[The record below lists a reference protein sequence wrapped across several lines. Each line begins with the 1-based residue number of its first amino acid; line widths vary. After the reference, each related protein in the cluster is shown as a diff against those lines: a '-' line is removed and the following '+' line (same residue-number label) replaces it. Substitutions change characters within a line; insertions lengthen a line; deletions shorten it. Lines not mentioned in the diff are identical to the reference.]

1 MTWNQST
8 KISRTGT
15 RYPVGQTRSRPS
27 FPTGGNV
34 WPRTVPAAAACA
46 ARRSIFPKRRGS
58 LTIRKPGF
66 PAPIYVK
73 ISPARFTALCPD
85 AA

>member
-15 RYPVGQTRSRPS
+15 RYPVGQPRSRPS

-34 WPRTVPAAAACA
+34 WPRTVHGAAAGD
-46 ARRSIFPKRRGS
+46 ARRSIFPNRRGS
-58 LTIRKPGF
+58 PTLRKPGF
-66 PAPIYVK
+66 PAPTYVK
-73 ISPARFTALCPD
+73 ISPARYTVLCPD